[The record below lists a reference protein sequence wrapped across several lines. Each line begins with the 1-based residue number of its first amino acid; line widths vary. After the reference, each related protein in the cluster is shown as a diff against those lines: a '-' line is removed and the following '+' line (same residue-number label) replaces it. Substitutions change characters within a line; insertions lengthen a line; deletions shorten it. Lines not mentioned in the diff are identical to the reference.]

1 MRHHRNCPDPLP
13 IHPFTTPVSGSVE
26 VPGSKSITNRLLI
39 LAALSDQSVTLTGAL
54 FSDDSRIMVQCL
66 RQLGIAVETNES
78 ERTMWV
84 QGTGGFLKSGRADLS
99 VGLSGT
105 TARFIT
111 ALCATRKG
119 GEFKVDGTPQMRR
132 RPMKGLLDALL
143 QQGCEVESGRG
154 FLPVTLR
161 PSGLRG
167 GRIFLEASTS
177 SQLLSALLMVSPL
190 AEEDLEIEVSGGAEK
205 KPFVAM
211 TQRLMY
217 RFGQPPQEMEPL
229 GNDRV
234 LITVKAGKRYSLPHA
249 VAVEPDASAASY
261 FLTLPLV
268 VGGSITV
275 KGLHPEGLQGDF
287 AYTEVLREAGMKIR
301 SRPSGTSAS
310 LPIGQLPGMGV
321 RKNFWAISDTFP
333 TLAAIT
339 PLLKGSTLIEGI
351 AHTRH
356 QETDRVAAMGKE
368 LTKLG
373 QQVDFGE
380 DYLRVHPGLIVP
392 SQVDPHGDHRMAM
405 SLALLGCFNLYADGS
420 PWMKIRNPDC
430 CAKTFPQFFKVLE
443 DLRNNRSQ

>member
-1 MRHHRNCPDPLP
+1 MPHHRNYPESLP
-13 IHPFTTPVSGSVE
+13 IHPFTTPVRGSVE

-39 LAALSDQSVTLTGAL
+39 LAALSDRSVTLTGAL
-54 FSDDSRIMVQCL
+54 FSEDSRLMVQCL
-66 RQLGIAVETNES
+66 RQLGIAVETNEG
-78 ERTMWV
+78 ERTMRV
-84 QGTGGFLKSGRADLS
+84 RGAGGFLKSGRADLS

-119 GEFKVDGTPQMRR
+119 GEFKVDGTPQMRK

-143 QQGCEVESGRG
+143 QQGCKVESGRG
-154 FLPVTLR
+154 FLPVTLG

-167 GRIFLEASTS
+167 GRIFLETSAS
-177 SQLLSALLMVSPL
+177 SQLLSALLMVAPL

-217 RFGQPPQEMEPL
+217 RFGQPTQTMEPL

-234 LITVKAGKRYSLPHA
+234 LLRVKAGNRYSIPPT

-275 KGLHPEGLQGDF
+275 KGLHPEVLQGDY
-287 AYTEVLREAGMKIR
+287 AYTEVLRETGLKVTH
-301 SRPSGTSAS
+301 GTIGTRAS
-310 LPIGQLPGMGV
+310 LPCGKLPGRGIS
-321 RKNFWAISDTFP
+321 KNFWAISDTFP

-339 PLLKGSTLIEGI
+339 PLLKGRTHIQGI

-356 QETDRVAAMGKE
+356 QETDRVAAMEKE
-368 LTKLG
+368 LSKLG
-373 QQVDFGE
+373 QQVDSGE

-392 SQVDPHGDHRMAM
+392 SEVDPHGDHRMAM
-405 SLALLGCFNLYADGS
+405 SLAILGCFNLYADGS
-420 PWMKIRNPDC
+420 PWMKIRNPAC
-430 CAKTFPQFFKVLE
+430 CAKTFPRFFKVLE
-443 DLRNNRSQ
+443 DLRNNRSE

>member
-1 MRHHRNCPDPLP
+1 MHHHLDYPDPLP
-13 IHPFTTPVSGSVE
+13 IYPFTTPVSGSVE

-39 LAALSDQSVTLTGAL
+39 LAALSDQPVTLSGAL
-54 FSDDSRIMVQCL
+54 FSDDSRLMVQCL
-66 RQLGIAVETNES
+66 GQLGIAVEINES
-78 ERTMWV
+78 KRTMRV

-111 ALCATRKG
+111 ALCATRNG

-132 RPMKGLLDALL
+132 RPMKGLLDALI

-167 GRIFLEASTS
+167 GRIFLEASAS

-217 RFGQPPQEMEPL
+217 RFGQPPQVMEPL
-229 GNDRV
+229 ENGRV
-234 LITVKAGKRYSLPHA
+234 LLKVKAGKRYSLPHA

-275 KGLHPEGLQGDF
+275 KGLHPEVLQGDF
-287 AYTEVLREAGMKIR
+287 AYTEVLREAGLKVT
-301 SRPSGTSAS
+301 SRPIGTRAS
-310 LPIGQLPGMGV
+310 LPLGQLPGLGV

-333 TLAAIT
+333 TLSAIT
-339 PLLKGSTLIEGI
+339 PLLKGSSFIEGI

-356 QETDRVAAMGKE
+356 QETDRVAAMEKE

-373 QQVDFGE
+373 QQVDSGE
-380 DYLRVHPGLIVP
+380 DYLRVQPGLIVP
-392 SQVDPHGDHRMAM
+392 SEVDPHGDHRMAM
-405 SLALLGCFNLYADGS
+405 SLAILGCFNLYADGS
-420 PWMKIRNPDC
+420 PWMKIRNPAC
-430 CAKTFPQFFKVLE
+430 CAKTFPRFFEVLE
-443 DLRNNRSQ
+443 NLRNNRFK

>member
-1 MRHHRNCPDPLP
+1 MRHHLDYPDPLP
-13 IHPFTTPVSGSVE
+13 IHPFTTPVSGSVA

-39 LAALSDQSVTLTGAL
+39 LAALSDRSVTLTGAL
-54 FSDDSRIMVQCL
+54 FSDDSRLMVQCL

-78 ERTMWV
+78 ERTMRV
-84 QGTGGFLKSGRADLS
+84 RGTGGFLKSGRAALS

-111 ALCATRKG
+111 ALCGTRKG
-119 GEFKVDGTPQMRR
+119 GEFKVDGTRQMRK

-143 QQGCEVESGRG
+143 QQGCEVESNQG

-167 GRIFLEASTS
+167 GRIFLEASAS

-190 AEEDLEIEVSGGAEK
+190 AEADLEIEVSGGAEK

-211 TQRLMY
+211 TQQLMY
-217 RFGQPPQEMEPL
+217 RFGQPPQVVEPL
-229 GNDRV
+229 GKDRV
-234 LITVKAGKRYSLPHA
+234 LIKVKAGNKYLLPDA

-261 FLTLPLV
+261 YLTLPLV
-268 VGGSITV
+268 VGGRITV
-275 KGLHPEGLQGDF
+275 KGLHPEVLQGDF
-287 AYTEVLREAGMKIR
+287 AYTEVMREAGLKVT
-301 SRPSGTSAS
+301 SSPSGTTAS
-310 LPIGQLPGMGV
+310 LPVGQLPGMGV

-339 PLLKGSTLIEGI
+339 PLLKGITRINGVS
-351 AHTRH
+351 HTRH
-356 QETDRVAAMGKE
+356 QETDRVAAMQKE

-373 QQVDFGE
+373 QRVESDE
-380 DYLRVHPGLIVP
+380 DSLHIQPGVIVP
-392 SQVDPHGDHRMAM
+392 SEVDPHGDHRMAM
-405 SLALLGCFNLYADGS
+405 SLAILGCFNLYADGS
-420 PWMKIRNPDC
+420 PWMKIRNPAC
-430 CAKTFPQFFKVLE
+430 CAKTFPKFFEVLE